1 MPARSPRVTNLVAI
15 LRLASSIISSPNIT
29 APLRSP
35 SVVAFSYASRMSKAR
50 SNCSCVGVN
59 TSLMTDDL
67 VRVQRPLAVVAEDAG
82 AHRVVAQRVELADLE
97 ERPVDHLEA
106 VRPAGHEDLGEH
118 VVEVVARV
126 LGDLHPTGEH
136 RHLGRGREVGR
147 AEDDRLDPRRRRA
160 DLLDVD
166 EAARGL
172 DLRLDA
178 DAAARARSTFS
189 IWVSSMSSAMHVG
202 RATAPSAA

>member
-1 MPARSPRVTNLVAI
+1 MPARSPRVTNFIAI

-29 APLRSP
+29 APRRSP
-35 SVVAFSYASRMSKAR
+35 SVVAFSYASRMSNAR

-67 VRVQRPLAVVAEDAG
+67 IGVQRPLAVVAEDAG

-97 ERPVDHLEA
+97 ERAVDHLQA
-106 VRPAGHEDLGEH
+106 VGAPGHEDLREH

-126 LGDLHPTGEH
+126 LGDLHATGEH
-136 RHLGRGREVGR
+136 RHLGRRGEVGG
-147 AEDDRLDPRRRRA
+147 AEDDRLHARRRRA

-178 DAAARARSTFS
+178 DVRLAAGGLLDLGEQEVERDARRPP
-189 IWVSSMSSAMHVG
+189 
-202 RATAPSAA
+202 TAPSAA